1 MKGPRELLEHEDHWV
16 TRMGKWFPGER
27 TVFRG
32 RDLHRELGTMR
43 WLSLYLYGIT
53 GREFTD
59 PQLKLL
65 TAMLVYT
72 SYPDPRLWNNRVS
85 ALAGSVRST
94 GALAL
99 SSAMAV
105 SEATVYGCRAELRA
119 MDFLRRT
126 RSSVEIGTPL
136 DSLVERELTRFRT
149 IPGFGR
155 PVVRGDERI
164 PHLLGLARDL
174 RLDGGGYLALA
185 LDVERC
191 LKRARR
197 RLRMNYAALAAAL
210 CADLGF
216 DIREYY
222 LSAFPA
228 FLAGMAPCWLE
239 ATDSPEGGFLPLACE
254 RLAYRGP
261 GRRGWDEPQ
270 AG

>member
-32 RDLHRELGTMR
+32 RDLHRDLGTMQ

-59 PQLKLL
+59 EQMRLL
-65 TAMLVYT
+65 TAMLAYT

-85 ALAGSVRST
+85 ALTGTVRST
-94 GALAL
+94 GVLAL
-99 SSAMAV
+99 SAAMAV

-126 RSSVEIGTPL
+126 RASVESGTPL
-136 DSLVERELTRFRT
+136 GSLVERELVRFRI

-155 PVVRGDERI
+155 PVVRRDERI
-164 PHLLGLARDL
+164 PYLLGLARDL
-174 RLDGGGYLALA
+174 RLDGGAFLALV
-185 LDVERC
+185 LDVEGC

-197 RLRMNYAALAAAL
+197 RLQMNYAALSAAL

-216 DIREYY
+216 DTREYY

-239 ATDSPEGGFLPLACE
+239 AADSPEGGFLPLTCE

-261 GRRGWDEPQ
+261 GRRGWSKLQ